1 VEQDTGYDLF
11 GVCVY
16 MCVCVSDRGGGVDV
30 GIWITGV
37 YKNRTRTQQ
46 QWKKGKVPVLYSVV
60 QARPFPKDGH
70 VVCTFN
76 KTAIILKCPSCY
88 EYLKYNNGQ

>member
-1 VEQDTGYDLF
+1 MAHIHKWKQIFIKKKVKICCPVEQDTGYDLF

-46 QWKKGKVPVLYSVV
+46 Q
-60 QARPFPKDGH
+60 
-70 VVCTFN
+70 
-76 KTAIILKCPSCY
+76 
-88 EYLKYNNGQ
+88 